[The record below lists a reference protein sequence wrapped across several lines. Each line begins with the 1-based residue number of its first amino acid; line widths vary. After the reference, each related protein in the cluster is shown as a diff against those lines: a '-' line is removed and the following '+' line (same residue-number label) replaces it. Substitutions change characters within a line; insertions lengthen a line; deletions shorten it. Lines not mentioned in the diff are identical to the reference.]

1 MSGYSWSTRVHR
13 PEDPPPPG
21 TRPPL
26 VAWRFI
32 AGDYFAAMQVPL
44 LAGRL
49 FADTDTEGAAAVAIV
64 NERLARE
71 RFGSIAG
78 ALGRRLVQQGG
89 GRPEPFDVDIVGIVG
104 NVRHAGLDL
113 PPAAEIYR
121 PLQQTFMFPMQMVVR
136 TASAP
141 GEIAAAVRDAVYAV
155 DRSVPV
161 ADMQGLAE
169 MLQSSLARPR
179 LLASLLS
186 VFAFIG
192 VVLSVVGVHGVV
204 ALRVSQR
211 VREIGVRMALGASP
225 QSIARAV
232 VRQGLLY
239 AGGGLLL
246 GVPLAWA
253 LGRAMRSV
261 LFEVTGRDPLTLTAL
276 PLLLGLVTVLACY
289 VPARRAARVDPVRVM
304 RAQE

>member
-1 MSGYSWSTRVHR
+1 
-13 PEDPPPPG
+13 
-21 TRPPL
+21 
-26 VAWRFI
+26 
-32 AGDYFAAMQVPL
+32 
-44 LAGRL
+44 
-49 FADTDTEGAAAVAIV
+49 
-64 NERLARE
+64 
-71 RFGSIAG
+71 
-78 ALGRRLVQQGG
+78 
-89 GRPEPFDVDIVGIVG
+89 
-104 NVRHAGLDL
+104 
-113 PPAAEIYR
+113 
-121 PLQQTFMFPMQMVVR
+121 
-136 TASAP
+136 
-141 GEIAAAVRDAVYAV
+141 
-155 DRSVPV
+155 
-161 ADMQGLAE
+161 MQGLAE
-169 MLQSSLARPR
+169 MLRSSLARPR

-192 VVLSVVGVHGVV
+192 VVLSIVGVHGVV

-225 QSIARAV
+225 QSIARGV
-232 VRQGLLY
+232 VGQGLLY

-276 PLLLGLVTVLACY
+276 PLLLGLVTVIACY